1 MVKQFGS
8 KKIPLVRAAEVHT
21 DVAQLACPLTA
32 VASSAGRAACL
43 HKATDCVFAN
53 GFYAH
58 GQLSV
63 VVRNGGHR
71 ASNEALLIGA
81 VEGRRAE
88 KQLLRATEAK
98 VQ

>member
-1 MVKQFGS
+1 M
-8 KKIPLVRAAEVHT
+8 
-21 DVAQLACPLTA
+21 
-32 VASSAGRAACL
+32 
-43 HKATDCVFAN
+43 FAN
-53 GFYAH
+53 GFYGH

-63 VVRNGGHR
+63 LVRNGGHR

-88 KQLLRATEAK
+88 QRLLRATEAK

>member
-1 MVKQFGS
+1 MKLFGS
-8 KKIPLVRAAEVHT
+8 IKTPPVRAAEAQT
-21 DVAQLACPLTA
+21 DVAQLACPLRA

-43 HKATDCVFAN
+43 HKATDGMFAN
-53 GFYAH
+53 GFYGH

-63 VVRNGGHR
+63 LVRNGGHR

-88 KQLLRATEAK
+88 QRLLRATEAK